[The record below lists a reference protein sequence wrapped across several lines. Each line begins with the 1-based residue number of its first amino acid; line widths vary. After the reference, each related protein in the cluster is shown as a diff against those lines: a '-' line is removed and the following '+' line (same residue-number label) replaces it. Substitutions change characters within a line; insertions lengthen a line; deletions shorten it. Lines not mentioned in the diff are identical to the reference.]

1 MTSLIHL
8 QEVEGDNMRFFQK
21 TKGAI
26 SIFLVIILVPMMT
39 VSSLFVDAS
48 KVKLARAMAESAGDL
63 TLNTALTNYDTKL
76 KELYGLLAT
85 AQDTSDLFAKLE
97 DYYRTCITS
106 SGVSAEDA
114 DTYVEQI
121 MAQLGIVAENS
132 DTADIMNME
141 LVDFSVEKYTDADLA
156 NATIL
161 EKQIV
166 DFMKYRAPI
175 NTGLSFISSLK
186 SFSTL
191 SKQSE
196 LVEKKQEYYEAQ
208 QTVLEDL
215 KTAWSHIAAYN
226 NSPVVTDSNYL
237 TGIKP
242 TLDGYAD
249 DYQNYGKRTIMSLYQ
264 KYDKV
269 VTYQYYLNVGQV
281 KENKYD
287 VKDGELDEEVTVWT
301 INYNNTPYYSYLSS
315 YYNNPYNYDDEKFPT
330 VAEVK
335 SAVTEF
341 YNAKKNSE
349 NKSAPVYDSSYY
361 SIQFI
366 AQKKAEIET
375 YTSTEINLFTAYQK
389 LKNVLLWLDGY
400 EKVEIKDDD
409 GNVITKSSILAE
421 ELKIGSTTKTIS
433 QWITELNADSIYE
446 LHMYDLSQ
454 NATVF
459 TNCSVNAQNEYYAQ
473 FAITD
478 TMDIS
483 TAISNIQVKAKGYV
497 DTLDSAIKN
506 LEEAIK
512 YLESAKTKLGGTV
525 ASAKT
530 NWNNVANDTAISGTS
545 LAKQDQAEIDQLDTY
560 LNETNIQKL
569 ITRLENIKTDLTSVR
584 DEVKGY
590 KFADKFIGEID
601 GYSGDN
607 GLEKVVGSKWNDL
620 NSLSMKKSE
629 ISNTATSR
637 AASAWSTG
645 NIKTDWITQSSH
657 QPDLLQDKVSMY
669 TYLSSHF
676 AGTAPATDSASTET
690 KEADTENGEN
700 LYNSIK
706 DTSESTANSTQSGSD
721 GGQAATE
728 TSKGNNITS
737 DTFSNLPSKIS
748 SVQGGSDTPSGTVN
762 TKIDGDDSTGE
773 KGAAGKSANAL
784 NSLFSAE
791 FLSAIADMGEDLRDK
806 LYVSDYIMSMFSYDT
821 IENEYKVQQ
830 KAEGN
835 TVDEIQAGML
845 LSLTKNDI
853 SATNNY
859 AYGSEIEYILYGGT
873 NSSNLTKAYGT
884 IYGIRF
890 GFNLVYA
897 FATSEIRDS
906 ALAIA
911 TPISAATLGIIPVPL
926 VQAVIII
933 GIACCE
939 SAIDLCDLRDGEQV
953 PLYKSSETW
962 HCSITGLTNVAKGK
976 VGEIL
981 KDVSSTAVSAGVN
994 ELNKYL
1000 DMTDEQLTQAIQ
1012 SGTNNVEQ
1020 AITNAY
1026 DQVITENANAAIQQ
1040 LTTLVNTAVESAS
1053 FLDVG
1058 ETYEGKKA
1066 EMKQW
1071 VKTQLQSWAS
1081 QQSGNDLASKVKRE
1095 AANIIVSN
1103 SDICID
1109 QLFDTVENTV
1119 RNSEAGSTIDD
1130 ILNGASTVENGVDK
1144 LGGEIMEYVEVI
1156 RTKITESINS
1166 AGNEIQQYKDQMMTS
1181 VRESINNGAEDLKN
1195 TINSQID
1202 GIFGTTTGSDNST
1215 GMASLCSFSYSEYL
1229 RLFLLIGLYTNEG
1242 KIILRTADVI
1252 QANMVHTGSTGFE
1265 LKNSAAYVKLTATI
1279 QVKPTL
1285 LALPIFA
1292 DVESNPVD
1300 NSKWYTITYSG
1311 IAGY

>member
-1 MTSLIHL
+1 
-8 QEVEGDNMRFFQK
+8 MRFFQK

-175 NTGLSFISSLK
+175 NTGLSFLSSLK

-249 DYQNYGKRTIMSLYQ
+249 DYQDYGKRTIMALYQ

-269 VTYQYYLNVGQV
+269 VTYQYYLNVGQE

-287 VKDGELDEEVTVWT
+287 VKDGELDEVTVWT
-301 INYNNTPYYSYLSS
+301 INYNNTLYYSYLSS

-330 VAEVK
+330 VEEVK
-335 SAVTEF
+335 SAVTGF

-375 YTSTEINLFTAYQK
+375 YTSTEINLFNAYQK

-400 EKVEIKDDD
+400 EKVEIKDED
-409 GNVITKSSILAE
+409 GNVITKSSILSE

-433 QWITELNADSIYE
+433 QWITELNADTIYE
-446 LHMYDLSQ
+446 SRMYDLSQ
-454 NATVF
+454 NATIF

-483 TAISNIQVKAKGYV
+483 AAISNIQAKAKGYV

-530 NWNNVANDTAISGTS
+530 NWSNVANDTSISSTS

-569 ITRLENIKTDLTSVR
+569 ITRLENIKTDLSSVR

-590 KFADKFIGEID
+590 KFADKFIGEIE
-601 GYSGDN
+601 GYSGDK

-620 NSLSMKKSE
+620 NSLSMKESE

-637 AASAWSTG
+637 AASAWSAG

-700 LYNSIK
+700 FYNSIK

-939 SAIDLCDLRDGEQV
+939 SAIDLCDLRDGKQV

-981 KDVSSTAVSAGVN
+981 KGVTGTAISEGVN
-994 ELNKYL
+994 QLNSFL
-1000 DMTDEQLTQAIQ
+1000 DMTDEELAEAIKG
-1012 SGTNNVEQ
+1012 GTNQIEQ
-1020 AITNAY
+1020 AVTNAF

-1040 LTTLVNTAVESAS
+1040 LTTLINTAVESSSCLEAREKY
-1053 FLDVG
+1053 
-1058 ETYEGKKA
+1058 ETKKA
-1066 EMKQW
+1066 KMKEW
-1071 VKTQLQSWAS
+1071 VKTQLQSW
-1081 QQSGNDLASKVKRE
+1081 GNQFTGDDLASTVKRE
-1095 AANIIVSN
+1095 AVKLIVN
-1103 SDICID
+1103 KSDEVIGEF
-1109 QLFDTVENTV
+1109 FDTVENSV
-1119 RNSEAGSTIDD
+1119 RNTAAGETIDS
-1130 ILNGASTVENGVDK
+1130 ILNGATTSDGLDQ
-1144 LGGEIMEYVEVI
+1144 LGGEIMEFITDI
-1156 RTKITESINS
+1156 RQQIVYSIINTSDKIIKYSEKMT
-1166 AGNEIQQYKDQMMTS
+1166 DQIRDAAS
-1181 VRESINNGAEDLKN
+1181 KGAEELKN
-1195 TINSQID
+1195 TINGQID
-1202 GIFGTTTGSDNST
+1202 GVFGTATGSDNSS
-1215 GMASLCSFSYSEYL
+1215 GIASLFSFSYSEYL
-1229 RLFLLIGLYTNEG
+1229 RLFLLIGLYANEG

-1265 LKNSAAYVKLTATI
+1265 LQKSAAYVKITATI

-1300 NSKWYTITYSG
+1300 NSKWYTIKYSG

>member
-1 MTSLIHL
+1 
-8 QEVEGDNMRFFQK
+8 MRFFQK

-48 KVKLARAMAESAGDL
+48 KVKLARSMAESAGDL

-85 AQDTSDLFAKLE
+85 AQDTTDLFAKLE

-106 SGVSAEDA
+106 SGVSDEDA
-114 DTYVEQI
+114 ETYVEQI

-141 LVDFSVEKYTDADLA
+141 LVDFSVQKYTDADLA
-156 NATIL
+156 NATIM

-175 NTGLSFISSLK
+175 NTGLSFVSSLK

-215 KTAWSHIAAYN
+215 KAAWSFIAVYN
-226 NSPVVTDSNYL
+226 LNPVVSNPNYL

-249 DYQNYGKRTIMSLYQ
+249 DYKDYGKRTIMALYQ

-269 VTYQYYLNVGQV
+269 INYQYNLQVTQV

-287 VKDGELDEEVTVWT
+287 IKEGELDREADVWKIKYGNST
-301 INYNNTPYYSYLSS
+301 YYSYLSPN
-315 YYNNPYNYDDEKFPT
+315 YNNPYDFDSKKFPSLS
-330 VAEVK
+330 EIK
-335 SAVTEF
+335 SAVSGF
-341 YNAKKNSE
+341 YNAKKTAE
-349 NKSAPVYDSSYY
+349 TKDAPPYDSTYY
-361 SIQFI
+361 SVQFI
-366 AQKKAEIET
+366 AQQKGHIET
-375 YTSTEINLFTAYQK
+375 YTSNEINLFIAYQK
-389 LKNVLLWLDGY
+389 LKNVLLWVDGY
-400 EKVEIKDDD
+400 DMVEVKDDD
-409 GNVITKSSILAE
+409 GNVITKASLLSE
-421 ELKIGSTTKTIS
+421 ELKIGSTTKKIS
-433 QWITELNADSIYE
+433 QWISELNADSIYE
-446 LHMYDLSQ
+446 LRIYDLSL
-454 NATVF
+454 NAGIYNRAATD
-459 TNCSVNAQNEYYAQ
+459 AKNEYYAQ
-473 FAITD
+473 YAITN
-478 TMDIS
+478 TLDIS
-483 TAISNIQVKAKGYV
+483 TAVTNIHDKANDYVK
-497 DTLDSAIKN
+497 TLDSAIKN
-506 LEEAIK
+506 LEGAIK
-512 YLESAKTKLGGTV
+512 YLNNAKTKLSGSV
-525 ASAKT
+525 ATAKT
-530 NWNNVANDTAISGTS
+530 NWNNIANDSAISDTS
-545 LAKQDQAEIDQLDTY
+545 LAKQDKAEIDQLDTY
-560 LNETNIQKL
+560 LNEANIQKL
-569 ITRLENIKTDLTSVR
+569 VTRLENIKVDLTTVR
-584 DEVKGY
+584 DQVKEY
-590 KFADKFIGEID
+590 KFAGKFIGDIE
-601 GYSGDN
+601 GYSGGA
-607 GLEKVVGSKWNDL
+607 GLEKVVGNKWNDL
-620 NSLSMKKSE
+620 NSLSMKKTE
-629 ISNTATSR
+629 ITNTATSR
-637 AASAWSTG
+637 AASAWSAG
-645 NIKTDWITQSSH
+645 NINTSWTTQSSH

-676 AGTAPATDSASTET
+676 AMTLSENTAGTGTKPEDTEDGKTFYENIKKTSQSTADNAEDGTDSGQAGT
-690 KEADTENGEN
+690 KE
-700 LYNSIK
+700 
-706 DTSESTANSTQSGSD
+706 
-721 GGQAATE
+721 
-728 TSKGNNITS
+728 SKGHNINSLT
-737 DTFSNLPSKIS
+737 NLPSKKP
-748 SVQGGSDTPSGTVN
+748 SVQGGSDTPSGSVN
-762 TKIDGDDSTGE
+762 TKIDGTDTE

-784 NSLFSAE
+784 NGLFSAD
-791 FLSAIADMGEDLRDK
+791 FLSAISGMGEDLRDK
-806 LYVSDYIMSMFSYDT
+806 LYVSDYIMRMFSYDT
-821 IENEYKVQQ
+821 IENEYNVKND
-830 KAEGN
+830 KTKGTAIEPGKIL
-835 TVDEIQAGML
+835 T
-845 LSLTKNDI
+845 LTKNDI

-859 AYGSEIEYILYGGT
+859 AYGAEVEYILYGGT
-873 NSSNLTKAYGT
+873 NSQNLTKAYGT

-897 FATSEIRDS
+897 YATSEIRDS

-939 SAIDLCDLRDGEQV
+939 SAIDLCDLRDGNQV
-953 PLYKSSETW
+953 PLYKSAETW
-962 HCSITGLTNVAKGK
+962 HCSISGLTKTARDKITEVGK
-976 VGEIL
+976 EKIKDIL
-981 KDVSSTAVSAGVN
+981 KDTTDTLVEQGIT
-994 ELNKYL
+994 ELNKVL
-1000 DMTDEQLTQAIQ
+1000 DMADEEIENLTKEQLASI
-1012 SGTNNVEQ
+1012 EQ
-1020 AITNAY
+1020 AATHVY

-1053 FLDVG
+1053 CLDVG
-1058 ETYEGKKA
+1058 ETYESKKA

-1071 VKTQLQSWAS
+1071 VKTQLQNWAS
-1081 QQSGNDLASKVKRE
+1081 QQTGDDLAAKVKRE
-1095 AANIIVSN
+1095 AANIIVQN
-1103 SDICID
+1103 GATCID

-1119 RNSEAGSTIDD
+1119 RNSKAGSTIDD

-1156 RTKITESINS
+1156 RTKITQSINT
-1166 AGNEIQQYKDQMMTS
+1166 AGNEIQRYKDQMMNS
-1181 VRESINNGAEDLKN
+1181 IRESINNGAEDLKD

-1202 GIFGTTTGSDNST
+1202 GIFGTETGSDNST

-1265 LKNSAAYVKLTATI
+1265 LQNSAAYVKLTATI

-1292 DVESNPVD
+1292 DVESNPID
-1300 NSKWYTITYSG
+1300 NSKWYTITYTG

>member
-1 MTSLIHL
+1 
-8 QEVEGDNMRFFQK
+8 MRFFQK

-48 KVKLARAMAESAGDL
+48 KVNLARTMAEAAGDL

-85 AQDTSDLFAKLE
+85 AQDTSDLFGKLE
-97 DYYRTCITS
+97 EYYRTCITS
-106 SGVSAEDA
+106 SGVSDEDA
-114 DTYVEQI
+114 ETYVEQI
-121 MAQLGIVAENS
+121 MAQLGLVAEGS
-132 DTADIMNME
+132 ETADILNME
-141 LVDFSVEKYTDADLA
+141 LVDFSAQKYTDADLA

-161 EKQIV
+161 KKQIV

-175 NTGLSFISSLK
+175 NTGLSFVSSLK

-208 QTVLEDL
+208 QTVFEDL
-215 KTAWSHIAAYN
+215 KTAWSYIAAYN
-226 NSPVVTDSNYL
+226 NSPVVTDSTYL

-242 TLDGYAD
+242 TLDGYMD
-249 DYQNYGKRTIMSLYQ
+249 DYQDYGKRTIMSLYK

-269 VTYQYYLNVGQV
+269 VTYQYYLSLGQI
-281 KENKYD
+281 KEYKYD
-287 VKDGELDEEVTVWT
+287 IKEGKTDVEAIVWT
-301 INYNNTPYYSYLSS
+301 ITYDTTPYYSYLSS
-315 YYNNPYNYDDEKFPT
+315 YYSNPYNFNNKRFPT
-330 VAEVK
+330 STDVK
-335 SAVTEF
+335 NAIIGF
-341 YNAKKNSE
+341 INAKNTAE
-349 NKSAPVYDSSYY
+349 IQFAPPYESSHY

-366 AQKKAEIET
+366 AQKKLEIEKYTSAEINFF
-375 YTSTEINLFTAYQK
+375 IAYQK
-389 LKNVLLWLDGY
+389 LKNVELWLDGY
-400 EKVEIKDDD
+400 NLVEVKDADD
-409 GNVITKSSILAE
+409 NVITKASILSE
-421 ELKIGSTTKTIS
+421 QLKIGSTTKTLS
-433 QWITELNADSIYE
+433 QWLNDLNADSVYE
-446 LHMYDLSQ
+446 RHMYDLDQ
-454 NATVF
+454 NADIY
-459 TNCSVNAQNEYYAQ
+459 TNCSVNAMNEYYSQ
-473 FAITD
+473 YAITD

-483 TAISNIQVKAKGYV
+483 TAVTNIHDKASGYV
-497 DTLDSAIKN
+497 KTLDSAITYLTN
-506 LEEAIK
+506 AIT
-512 YLESAKTKLGGTV
+512 YLGNAKTKLSGSV
-525 ASAKT
+525 ATAKT
-530 NWNNVANDTAISGTS
+530 NWNNVANDSAISDTS
-545 LAKQDQAEIDQLDTY
+545 LAKQDKAEIDQLDTY

-569 ITRLENIKTDLTSVR
+569 ITRLENVKTDLSNVR
-584 DEVKGY
+584 DQVKAY
-590 KFADKFIGEID
+590 KFADKFIGDIE
-601 GYSGDN
+601 GYSGAS
-607 GLEKVVGSKWNDL
+607 GLETVVGNKWSDL
-620 NSLSMKKSE
+620 HSLSINKAE
-629 ISNTATSR
+629 VSNTATTR
-637 AASAWSTG
+637 AASAWSAG
-645 NIKTDWITQSSH
+645 NIKTDWIKQSSH

-676 AGTAPATDSASTET
+676 AGTTPATDSAST
-690 KEADTENGEN
+690 DTQQEDTTNGKN
-700 LYNSIK
+700 LYNNIK
-706 DTSESTANSTQSGSD
+706 NTSESTANGAADGTD
-721 GGQAATE
+721 GGQAGSE

-737 DTFSNLPSKIS
+737 DAFTNLPSKIS
-748 SVQGGSDTPSGTVN
+748 SVQGGSDTPSGSVN
-762 TKIDGDDSTGE
+762 TKIDGNENE

-784 NSLFSAE
+784 NGLFSKD
-791 FLSAIADMGEDLRDK
+791 FLSAIAGMAEDLRDK
-806 LYVSDYIMSMFSYDT
+806 LYVTDYIMSMFSYDT
-821 IENEYKVQQ
+821 IENEYNVKNG
-830 KAEGN
+830 KAKGTAIEPG
-835 TVDEIQAGML
+835 TIL
-845 LSLTKNDI
+845 TLTKNDI
-853 SATNNY
+853 SETNNY
-859 AYGSEIEYILYGGT
+859 AYGAEVEYILYGGS
-873 NSSNLTKAYGT
+873 NASNLTKAYGT

-926 VQAVIII
+926 IQAVIII

-939 SAIDLCDLRDGEQV
+939 SAIDLCDLRDGQQV

-981 KDVSSTAVSAGVN
+981 KEVSSTAVSAGVN

-1012 SGTNNVEQ
+1012 NGTNNVEQ

-1053 FLDVG
+1053 CLDVG
-1058 ETYEGKKA
+1058 ETYESKKT

-1071 VKTQLQSWAS
+1071 IKTQLQSWAS
-1081 QQSGNDLASKVKRE
+1081 QQSGDDLASKVKRE
-1095 AANIIVSN
+1095 AANIIVQN
-1103 SDICID
+1103 SDTCID

-1130 ILNGASTVENGVDK
+1130 ILSGASTVTNGVDK

-1156 RTKITESINS
+1156 RTKITQSINT
-1166 AGNEIQQYKDQMMTS
+1166 AGNEIQQYKDQMMTKI
-1181 VRESINNGAEDLKN
+1181 RDSINNSAEDLKE

-1202 GIFGTTTGSDNST
+1202 GIFGTETGSDNST
-1215 GMASLCSFSYSEYL
+1215 GMAALCSFSYSEYL
-1229 RLFLLIGLYTNEG
+1229 RLFLLIGLYANEG

-1265 LKNSAAYVKLTATI
+1265 LQNSAAYVKLTATI

-1300 NSKWYTITYSG
+1300 DSNWYTITYTG

>member
-1 MTSLIHL
+1 
-8 QEVEGDNMRFFQK
+8 MRFFQK

-85 AQDTSDLFAKLE
+85 AQDTTDLFAKLE

-106 SGVSAEDA
+106 SGVSDEDA
-114 DTYVEQI
+114 ETYVEQI

-141 LVDFSVEKYTDADLA
+141 LVDFSVQKYTDADLA

-175 NTGLSFISSLK
+175 NTGLSFVSSLK

-215 KTAWSHIAAYN
+215 KAAWAFIAAYN
-226 NSPVVTDSNYL
+226 LNPVVSDPNYL

-249 DYQNYGKRTIMSLYQ
+249 DYKDYGKRTIMSLYQ
-264 KYDKV
+264 KYSKV
-269 VTYQYYLNVGQV
+269 VSYQYYLSVGQV

-287 VKDGELDEEVTVWT
+287 IKEGELDEQVTVWT
-301 INYNNTPYYSYLSS
+301 INYDNTPYYSYLSS
-315 YYNNPYNYDDEKFPT
+315 NYNNPYNFSNKKFPT
-330 VAEVK
+330 VSEVK
-335 SAVTEF
+335 SAITGF
-341 YNAKKNSE
+341 YNAKNNAE
-349 NKSAPVYDSSYY
+349 IKSAPAYDSSYY
-361 SIQFI
+361 NIQFI
-366 AQKKAEIET
+366 SQKKGEIEAYTSAEINFF
-375 YTSTEINLFTAYQK
+375 IAYQK
-389 LKNVLLWLDGY
+389 LKNVELWLDGY
-400 EKVEIKDDD
+400 DKVEVKDEE
-409 GNVITKSSILAE
+409 GNVITKSSILSE
-421 ELKIGSTTKTIS
+421 QLKIGNTTKTLS
-433 QWITELNADSIYE
+433 QWLNDLNADSIYE
-446 LHMYDLSQ
+446 RHMYDLDQ
-454 NATVF
+454 NADIY
-459 TNCSVNAQNEYYAQ
+459 TNCSVNAMNEYYAQ
-473 FAITD
+473 YAITN

-483 TAISNIQVKAKGYV
+483 TAVTNIHDKANDYVK
-497 DTLDSAIKN
+497 TLDSAIESLNK
-506 LEEAIK
+506 AIE
-512 YLESAKTKLGGTV
+512 YLNSAKTKLSGSV
-525 ASAKT
+525 ATAKT
-530 NWNNVANDTAISGTS
+530 NWNNIANDSAISDTS
-545 LAKQDQAEIDQLDTY
+545 LAKQDKAEIDQLDTY

-569 ITRLENIKTDLTSVR
+569 VTRLENIKADLTTVR
-584 DEVKGY
+584 DQVKEY
-590 KFADKFIGEID
+590 KFAGKFIGDIE

-607 GLEKVVGSKWNDL
+607 GLEKVVGNKWNDL
-620 NSLSMKKSE
+620 NSLSMKKTE
-629 ISNTATSR
+629 ITNTATTR
-637 AASAWSTG
+637 AASAWSAG
-645 NIKTDWITQSSH
+645 NINTSWTTQSSH

-690 KEADTENGEN
+690 KEEDTDNGKT
-700 LYNSIK
+700 LYNNIK
-706 DTSESTANSTQSGSD
+706 GTSESTANGAANGTD
-721 GGQAATE
+721 GGQAGTE
-728 TSKGNNITS
+728 ESKGHNINS
-737 DTFSNLPSKIS
+737 LDNLPSTHS
-748 SVQGGSDTPSGTVN
+748 SVQGGSDTPSGSVN
-762 TKIDGDDSTGE
+762 TKIDGTDDE

-784 NSLFSAE
+784 NGLFSAD
-791 FLSAIADMGEDLRDK
+791 FLSAISGMGEDLRDK

-821 IENEYKVQQ
+821 IENEYNVKNG
-830 KAEGN
+830 KTKGTTIE
-835 TVDEIQAGML
+835 AGSI

-853 SATNNY
+853 STTNNY
-859 AYGSEIEYILYGGT
+859 AYGAEVEYILYGGT
-873 NSSNLTKAYGT
+873 NAQNLTKAYGT

-939 SAIDLCDLRDGEQV
+939 SAIDLCDLRDGNEV
-953 PLYKSSETW
+953 PLYKSAETW

-976 VGEIL
+976 AGEII
-981 KDVSSTAVSAGVN
+981 KEVTGTAISEGVN
-994 ELNKYL
+994 QLNSFL
-1000 DMTDEQLTQAIQ
+1000 DMTDEELAKAIQ
-1012 SGTNNVEQ
+1012 GGTNQIEQ
-1020 AITNAY
+1020 AVTNAY
-1026 DQVITENANAAIQQ
+1026 DQVITENANAVIQQ
-1040 LTTLVNTAVESAS
+1040 LTTLINTAVESSTLLNA
-1053 FLDVG
+1053 G
-1058 ETYEGKKA
+1058 ETYESKKT
-1066 EMKQW
+1066 EMKAW
-1071 VKTQLQSWAS
+1071 VKTQLQEWGS
-1081 QQSGNDLASKVKRE
+1081 QFTGDDLASTVKRE
-1095 AANIIVSN
+1095 AVNLIISK
-1103 SDICID
+1103 SDEYIGEF
-1109 QLFDTVENTV
+1109 FDTVEKSV
-1119 RNSEAGSTIDD
+1119 RNSSAGDTIDS
-1130 ILNGASTVENGVDK
+1130 ILNGATTVQNGVDQ
-1144 LGGEIMEYVEVI
+1144 LGGEIMEFITDI
-1156 RTKITESINS
+1156 RQQIVYSIINTSDEIIRYSEEMTQKIRDAAS
-1166 AGNEIQQYKDQMMTS
+1166 Q
-1181 VRESINNGAEDLKN
+1181 GAEELKN
-1195 TINSQID
+1195 TINGQID
-1202 GIFGTTTGSDNST
+1202 GIFGTETGTDNST

-1252 QANMVHTGSTGFE
+1252 QANMVHTGSTGFD
-1265 LKNSAAYVKLTATI
+1265 LRNSAAYVQITAKI

-1300 NSKWYTITYSG
+1300 NSNWYTITYTG

>member
-1 MTSLIHL
+1 
-8 QEVEGDNMRFFQK
+8 MRFFQK

-48 KVKLARAMAESAGDL
+48 KVKLARSMAESAGDL

-85 AQDTSDLFAKLE
+85 AQDTTDLFAKLE

-106 SGVSAEDA
+106 SGVSDEDA
-114 DTYVEQI
+114 ETYVEQI

-141 LVDFSVEKYTDADLA
+141 LVDFSVQKYTDADLA
-156 NATIL
+156 NATIM

-175 NTGLSFISSLK
+175 NTGLSFVSSLK

-215 KTAWSHIAAYN
+215 KTAWSFIAAYN
-226 NSPVVTDSNYL
+226 LNPVVSNPNYL

-249 DYQNYGKRTIMSLYQ
+249 DYKDYGKRTIMSLYQ
-264 KYDKV
+264 KYSKV

-287 VKDGELDEEVTVWT
+287 IKEGELDEEVTVWT
-301 INYNNTPYYSYLSS
+301 INYDNTPYYSYLSS
-315 YYNNPYNYDDEKFPT
+315 NYNNPYNFNNKKFPT
-330 VAEVK
+330 VSEVK
-335 SAVTEF
+335 SAITGF
-341 YNAKKNSE
+341 YNAKNTAE
-349 NKSAPVYDSSYY
+349 MKSAPPYDSSYY
-361 SIQFI
+361 NIQFM
-366 AQKKAEIET
+366 AQKKGEIEAYTSAEINFF
-375 YTSTEINLFTAYQK
+375 IAYQK
-389 LKNVLLWLDGY
+389 LKNVQLWLDGY
-400 EKVEIKDDD
+400 DKVEVKDDD
-409 GNVITKSSILAE
+409 GNVITKSSILSE
-421 ELKIGSTTKTIS
+421 QLKLGSTTKTLS
-433 QWITELNADSIYE
+433 QWLNDLNADSVYE
-446 LHMYDLSQ
+446 RHMYDLDQ
-454 NATVF
+454 NADIY
-459 TNCSVNAQNEYYAQ
+459 TNCSVNAKNEYYAQ
-473 FAITD
+473 YAITN
-478 TMDIS
+478 TLDIS
-483 TAISNIQVKAKGYV
+483 TAVTNIHDKANDYVK
-497 DTLDSAIKN
+497 TLDSAIKN

-512 YLESAKTKLGGTV
+512 YLNNAKTKLSGSV
-525 ASAKT
+525 ATAKT
-530 NWNNVANDTAISGTS
+530 NWNNIANDSAISDTS
-545 LAKQDQAEIDQLDTY
+545 LAKQDKAEIDQLDTY
-560 LNETNIQKL
+560 LNEANIQKL
-569 ITRLENIKTDLTSVR
+569 VTRLENIKADLTTVR
-584 DEVKGY
+584 DQVKEY
-590 KFADKFIGEID
+590 KFAGKFIGDIE
-601 GYSGDN
+601 GYSGDT

-620 NSLSMKKSE
+620 NSLSMKKTE
-629 ISNTATSR
+629 ITNTATSR
-637 AASAWSTG
+637 AASAWSAG
-645 NIKTDWITQSSH
+645 NINTSWTTQSSH

-676 AGTAPATDSASTET
+676 AGTAPATDSTSTET
-690 KEADTENGEN
+690 KEEDTENGKN
-700 LYNSIK
+700 LYNNIK
-706 DTSESTANSTQSGSD
+706 NTSESTANGAANGTD
-721 GGQAATE
+721 GGQAGTE
-728 TSKGNNITS
+728 ESKGNNITS
-737 DTFSNLPSKIS
+737 DKFANLPSKIS
-748 SVQGGSDTPSGTVN
+748 SVQGGSDTPSGSVN
-762 TKIDGDDSTGE
+762 TKIDGSDTE

-784 NSLFSAE
+784 NGLFSAD
-791 FLSAIADMGEDLRDK
+791 FLSAISGMGEDLRDK

-821 IENEYKVQQ
+821 IENEYNVKNG
-830 KAEGN
+830 KTKGTAIAPG
-835 TVDEIQAGML
+835 TIL
-845 LSLTKNDI
+845 TLTKNDI
-853 SATNNY
+853 STTNNY
-859 AYGSEIEYILYGGT
+859 AYGAEVEYILYGGT
-873 NSSNLTKAYGT
+873 NSQNLTKAYGT

-939 SAIDLCDLRDGEQV
+939 SAIDLCDLRDGNQV
-953 PLYKSSETW
+953 PLYKSAETW

-976 VGEIL
+976 AGEIL
-981 KDVSSTAVSAGVN
+981 KEVSSTAVSAGVN

-1000 DMTDEQLTQAIQ
+1000 DMSDEQLTQAIQ
-1012 SGTNNVEQ
+1012 NGTNNVEQ

-1053 FLDVG
+1053 CLDVG
-1058 ETYEGKKA
+1058 ETYESKKA

-1071 VKTQLQSWAS
+1071 VKTQLQNWAS
-1081 QQSGNDLASKVKRE
+1081 QQTGDDLASKVKRE
-1095 AANIIVSN
+1095 AASIIVQN
-1103 SDICID
+1103 SDTCID

-1156 RTKITESINS
+1156 RTKITQSINT
-1166 AGNEIQQYKDQMMTS
+1166 AGNEIQQYKDQMMNS
-1181 VRESINNGAEDLKN
+1181 IRESINNGAEDLKD

-1202 GIFGTTTGSDNST
+1202 GIFGTETGSDNST

-1265 LKNSAAYVKLTATI
+1265 LQNSAAYVKLTATI

-1300 NSKWYTITYSG
+1300 NSNWYTITYTG